1 MKNNKVVITNA
12 IWSKLKRSTM
22 KPSKKKP
29 AKRAVRRGGDTPL
42 GMLIMK
48 LKKLATAIEMKKG
61 PSMNIDDHDYRW
73 VDDRINYLQS
83 EGRKLNKDE
92 MNRANQLWKKYN
104 GLDYEPDIE
113 V

>member
-48 LKKLATAIEMKKG
+48 LKKLATAIEMQKG
-61 PSMNIDDHDYRW
+61 PEMNIDDSDYRW
-73 VDDRINYLQS
+73 AKDRLEYMEE
-83 EGRKLNKDE
+83 EGRRLSKDE
-92 MNRANQLWKKYN
+92 MEQANELSRIYR
-104 GLDYEPDIE
+104 
-113 V
+113 

>member
-48 LKKLATAIEMKKG
+48 LKKLATAIEMQKG
-61 PSMNIDDHDYRW
+61 PEMNIDDSDYRW
-73 VDDRINYLQS
+73 VDDRIRFM
-83 EGRKLNKDE
+83 ERDE
-92 MNRANQLWKKYN
+92 YELTKENMEQANELWRIY
-104 GLDYEPDIE
+104 G
-113 V
+113 

>member
-1 MKNNKVVITNA
+1 MKNNKVVITKA

-48 LKKLATAIEMKKG
+48 LKKLATAIEMQKG
-61 PSMNIDDHDYRW
+61 PEMNIDDSDYRW
-73 VDDRINYLQS
+73 VQDRIEYMENGSYIFTKENMEQ
-83 EGRKLNKDE
+83 
-92 MNRANQLWKKYN
+92 ANELWRIYR
-104 GLDYEPDIE
+104 
-113 V
+113 

>member
-48 LKKLATAIEMKKG
+48 LKKLATAIEMQKG
-61 PSMNIDDHDYRW
+61 PEMNIDDSDYRW
-73 VDDRINYLQS
+73 VQDRIEYMENGSYIFTKENMEQANELW
-83 EGRKLNKDE
+83 RIY
-92 MNRANQLWKKYN
+92 NR
-104 GLDYEPDIE
+104 
-113 V
+113 

>member
-48 LKKLATAIEMKKG
+48 LKKLATAIEMQKG
-61 PSMNIDDHDYRW
+61 PEMNIDNTDYRW
-73 VDDRINYLQS
+73 VDDRIKYYRN
-83 EGRKLNKDE
+83 EGRLLTREE
-92 MNRANQLWKKYN
+92 MITANNLWKKY
-104 GLDYEPDIE
+104 G